1 MHLTAHFPVL
11 SLSAAHLKLMA
22 VVTSLRMGQSIS
34 CLMLPD
40 PLNLMHTH
48 VPSGHYFRSEI
59 GHLVYHMILSLR
71 IFAPEQIVDIELY
84 N

>member
-1 MHLTAHFPVL
+1 MV
-11 SLSAAHLKLMA
+11 
-22 VVTSLRMGQSIS
+22 VVTSLRIGQSIS

-40 PLNLMHTH
+40 PLNLMHTN

-59 GHLVYHMILSLR
+59 GHLVYHMLLSLR

>member
-1 MHLTAHFPVL
+1 M
-11 SLSAAHLKLMA
+11 AAM
-22 VVTSLRMGQSIS
+22 TSLRIGQSIT

-40 PLNLMHTH
+40 PLNLMHTN

-59 GHLVYHMILSLR
+59 GHLVYHKLLSLR
-71 IFAPEQIVDIELY
+71 ILAPEQIVDIELY